1 MNNEYLALH
10 AKDKHIYLYIY
21 VTPSLLIRFKDQKC
35 LNANANVFQ
44 NPNIFLALY
53 VNSLTSCRVLKRSTS
68 HNSMSNKNQTS

>member
-44 NPNIFLALY
+44 NPKFF
-53 VNSLTSCRVLKRSTS
+53 
-68 HNSMSNKNQTS
+68 